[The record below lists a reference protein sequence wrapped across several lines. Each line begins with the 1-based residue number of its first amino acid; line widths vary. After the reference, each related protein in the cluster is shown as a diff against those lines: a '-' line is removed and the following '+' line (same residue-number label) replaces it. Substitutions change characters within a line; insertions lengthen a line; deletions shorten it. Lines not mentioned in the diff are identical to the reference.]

1 MSVAAADEGVYRTS
15 LTLATKSAPGGCFER
30 VERRFLDKQASNP

>member
-15 LTLATKSAPGGCFER
+15 LTLATKSAPTGPGRAFR
-30 VERRFLDKQASNP
+30 AG